1 MCIWYSFKLV
11 SLQPAHDVFAD
22 GAQIVPNIRPL
33 PLLLVVED
41 AADNVGAG
49 EHDGSQRNLADVDM
63 GEVDARDT
71 DPTQMWREQH
81 KGVRNNALAF
91 LAHVHSA
98 SDNLIA
104 LRIIM
109 EPQARLMDALVQLSS
124 ARWEKAQL
132 ASQATIGQREFKI
145 TAPASGGFEHTCYRE
160 RFGSLQ
166 VLVL

>member
-1 MCIWYSFKLV
+1 MACFEPFISKWA
-11 SLQPAHDVFAD
+11 SLHQANDVFAD

-33 PLLLVVED
+33 PLLLAVGD
-41 AADNVGAG
+41 AADNAGAG

-81 KGVRNNALAF
+81 KGFRKNALAF

-109 EPQARLMDALVQLSS
+109 EPQARLMDALLHLSS
-124 ARWEKAQL
+124 ARWEKAHL

-145 TAPASGGFEHTCYRE
+145 AALASGVFDHT
-160 RFGSLQ
+160 
-166 VLVL
+166 